1 MATKPLTP
9 ELDKMLAVKEK
20 SQLIGEFLEHLQEG
34 EVYLCQMQ
42 DAEDGEQVFRE
53 TNFTI
58 EQILANYF
66 KIDLDKAEQER
77 VDLLEWVRE
86 TQED

>member
-20 SQLIGEFLEHLQEG
+20 SAIIGAFLEHLQEG
-34 EVYLCQMQ
+34 EVYLCQLQ
-42 DAEDGEQVFRE
+42 DMEDSSQGFQE
-53 TNFTI
+53 TSFTT

-66 KIDLDKAEQER
+66 GIDLDKAEQER

>member
-20 SQLIGEFLEHLQEG
+20 SAIIGAFLDHLQEG

-42 DAEDGEQVFRE
+42 DDDDGAQVFRE
-53 TNFTI
+53 VNLTI

-66 KIDLDKAEQER
+66 GIDLDKAEQER

-86 TQED
+86 SQED